1 MLKSMNE
8 SRTAKTIKNA
18 KYNLFFLIIN
28 VLIAFFSRKIFLD
41 CLGTQFLGLSSTLSS
56 LLGFLNLAEL
66 GIGTAIGVSLY
77 KPLAENNRESINEIV
92 SVLGFYYRFI
102 GLFILCGGVV
112 ISLFLPLMF
121 KGEEISLFVI
131 YSAFYAFLLSTFI
144 SYYFNYRQV
153 LLGADQKRYVVTK
166 YLHTANVVKLL
177 LQMAMASYTSNV
189 YVWIV
194 IELSFAILACWI
206 LNKKI
211 DKTYLW
217 LVSDTARGKRV
228 RNNYPNIKTYTR
240 QLFIQKV
247 ASFAANQISPLFI
260 YSYVSLDMV
269 AYSTNY
275 TTLLSKLTM
284 FTNSLLA
291 STDASVGNL
300 IASNDKKKILDVYHE
315 MFSTYFFM
323 AAFFSYMLFFMT
335 EPFIG
340 LWLGEQYELGE
351 IVLLLYIANFFLCHY
366 MGATWQFLYGYGLFK
381 DVWASI
387 SEMVLYLFCAF
398 LGGYLWGFE
407 GILLATVI
415 SKYVIHAVWKPY
427 FLFTEGFHEPI
438 IEYIKLFIKHCCVF
452 AAIVLICEPIR
463 RLIIM
468 ECTSWYVW
476 ICNAMITMFIFLVA
490 SAMILYFT
498 IPQYKSVVQK
508 LRFSFKR

>member
-1 MLKSMNE
+1 MKE
-8 SRTAKTIKNA
+8 SRTAKTIINA
-18 KYNLFFLIIN
+18 KYNLIFLVIN

-56 LLGFLNLAEL
+56 MLGFLNLAEL

-77 KPLAENNRESINEIV
+77 KPLADNNRESISDII
-92 SVLGFYYRFI
+92 SVLGFYYRLI
-102 GLFILCGGVV
+102 GLFILCGGV
-112 ISLFLPLMF
+112 ILSFFLPLMF
-121 KGEEISLFVI
+121 KDEGISLFVI
-131 YSAFYAFLLSTFI
+131 YSAFYAFLISIFI
-144 SYYFNYRQV
+144 SYYFNYRQA

-166 YLHTANVVKLL
+166 YLQTANVVKLL
-177 LQMAMASYTSNV
+177 LQMTMASYTSNV

-194 IELSFAILACWI
+194 IELLFAILACWI
-206 LNKKI
+206 LNIKI
-211 DKTYLW
+211 DKTYPW
-217 LVSDTARGKRV
+217 LVSDTARGKSV

-247 ASFAANQISPLFI
+247 AGFAANQISPLFI

-275 TTLLSKLTM
+275 TTLLSKLSM

-300 IASNDKKKILDVYHE
+300 IASNDKKKILDVYRE
-315 MFSTYFFM
+315 MFSSYFFM

-340 LWLGEQYELGE
+340 LWLGKQYVLGK

-387 SEMVLYLFCAF
+387 SEMVIYLLCAF
-398 LGGYLWGFE
+398 WGGYMWGFE

-415 SKYVIHAVWKPY
+415 SKYIIHAIWKPY
-427 FLFTEGFHEPI
+427 FLFTEGFHESI
-438 IEYIKLFIKHCCVF
+438 KVYIRILIKHCCVF
-452 AAIVLICEPIR
+452 AAIAFICEPIR
-463 RLIIM
+463 RYFIL
-468 ECTSWYVW
+468 ECTSWTFW
-476 ICNAMITMFIFLVA
+476 IINAVITMLIFLLV
-490 SAMILYFT
+490 SSMVLYFT
-498 IPQYKSVVQK
+498 IPQYKSVVKK
-508 LRFSFKR
+508 LKFSIKR